1 MAVCVLGTLTSFDV
15 IWFSIGI
22 LGTFFL
28 LLSVFFVGF
37 WITKKQVCLS
47 PYTKKPLRLGS
58 QIPYQTAEKVL
69 RYLFF
74 MRQYDNRMF
83 DVRKA
88 AFCRETGRLFPNAV
102 SYFDTIHVDWT
113 FLEKH
118 YPGSYVSWGSLSDEQ
133 KEMIKHSHHSLEGYQ
148 TEFSSRKSA
157 PSQIEREFALAI
169 PGPLYVDLQTRVLLG
184 WKSIPDVDLEVLVV
198 QKPKGMFELPH

>member
-1 MAVCVLGTLTSFDV
+1 MDYQGVLSPV
-15 IWFSIGI
+15 EVMWFSLAI
-22 LGTFFL
+22 LLTFTL
-28 LLSVFFVGF
+28 LVAVFFIGTWVTRNQ
-37 WITKKQVCLS
+37 IALS

-58 QIPYQTAEKVL
+58 NIPYQTAEKVL

-113 FLEKH
+113 FLEKR
-118 YPGSYVSWGSLSDEQ
+118 YPGSYVSWGSLSEEQ
-133 KEMIKHSHHSLEGYQ
+133 QEMIKRSHHHLDGYQ

-157 PSQIEREFALAI
+157 PSQIEPEYAYKV
-169 PGPLYVDLQTRVLLG
+169 PGPLYVDLETRVLLG
-184 WKSIPDVDLEVLVV
+184 WKIVPETELEVLIV
-198 QKPKGMFELPH
+198 QKPKGRFELPR

>member
-1 MAVCVLGTLTSFDV
+1 MTTCHLGVLTSLEV
-15 IWFSIGI
+15 IWFSFAI
-22 LGTFFL
+22 LVTFVL
-28 LLSVFFVGF
+28 LLAVFFIGSWV
-37 WITKKQVCLS
+37 TKNQVALS

-58 QIPYQTAEKVL
+58 LIPYNTAEKVL

-113 FLEKH
+113 FLEKR

-133 KEMIKHSHHSLEGYQ
+133 KEMIRRSHYNLDGYQ
-148 TEFSSRKSA
+148 TEFSSRNSA
-157 PSQIEREFALAI
+157 PRQVEPEFAYRV
-169 PGPLYVDLQTRVLLG
+169 PGPLYVDLEKRVLLG
-184 WKSIPDVDLEVLVV
+184 WKCVPDTDLEVLIV
-198 QKPKGMFELPH
+198 QKPKGMFELPR

>member
-1 MAVCVLGTLTSFDV
+1 MAVCLLGVTTTSDV
-15 IWFSIGI
+15 IWFSVGI

-28 LLSVFFVGF
+28 LLSFFFVGF
-37 WITKKQVCLS
+37 WIQKKQICLS

-113 FLEKH
+113 FLNKR

-133 KEMIKHSHHSLEGYQ
+133 KELIRHSHHSMEGYQ

-157 PSQIEREFALAI
+157 PSQIEPEFSYTI

-184 WKSIPDVDLEVLVV
+184 WKCVPDIDLEVLVV
-198 QKPKGMFELPH
+198 QKPKGKFELPR

>member
-1 MAVCVLGTLTSFDV
+1 MTICYLGVLTSLEV
-15 IWFSIGI
+15 IWFSFAI
-22 LGTFFL
+22 LVTFL
-28 LLSVFFVGF
+28 LLLAVFFIGS
-37 WITKKQVCLS
+37 WITKNQVALS

-58 QIPYQTAEKVL
+58 LIPYDTAEKVL

-102 SYFDTIHVDWT
+102 SYFDTISVDWT
-113 FLEKH
+113 FLEKR

-133 KEMIKHSHHSLEGYQ
+133 KEIIRRSHHSLDGYQ
-148 TEFSSRKSA
+148 TEFSSRNSA
-157 PSQIEREFALAI
+157 PRLVEAEFAYAI
-169 PGPLYVDLQTRVLLG
+169 PGPLYVDLEKRVLLG
-184 WKSIPDVDLEVLVV
+184 WKCVPDTDLEVLVV
-198 QKPKGMFELPH
+198 QKPKGMFELPR